1 MLQIREL
8 GSLPMDSKN
17 YESYSLKQLDKKL
30 SEALE
35 QLKKYENVNKKALDQ
50 FVQASGQKEE
60 LAKRMDEHR
69 ANQKVGMSVK
79 MS

>member
-1 MLQIREL
+1 MQIREL

-50 FVQASGQKEE
+50 FVQASGQKED

-69 ANQKVGMSVK
+69 ANQKVGVWMEI
-79 MS
+79 

>member
-1 MLQIREL
+1 
-8 GSLPMDSKN
+8 MDSKN

-50 FVQASGQKEE
+50 FVQASGQKED

-69 ANQKVGMSVK
+69 ANQKVSMSWNDRDFTVILNCW
-79 MS
+79 M

>member
-30 SEALE
+30 GEALE

-50 FVQASGQKEE
+50 FVQASGQKED
-60 LAKRMDEHR
+60 LAKRMNEHR
-69 ANQKVGMSVK
+69 ANQKVTRWMEI
-79 MS
+79 